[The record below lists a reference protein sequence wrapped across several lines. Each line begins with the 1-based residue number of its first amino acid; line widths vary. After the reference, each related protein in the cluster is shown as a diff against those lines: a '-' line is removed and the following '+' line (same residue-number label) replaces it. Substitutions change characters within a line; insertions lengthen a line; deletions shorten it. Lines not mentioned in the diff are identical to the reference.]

1 MTPELL
7 FEYSFVA
14 AVGIIMIGMA
24 LWVVALGIKAIFGL
38 GESDE

>member
-24 LWVVALGIKAIFGL
+24 LWVVVLGIRNILKRDD
-38 GESDE
+38 SDE